1 MRIHASRGLGS
12 FQCEALG
19 PRGRCY
25 WYVLGHSPHNG
36 PGITNEPHTFDGIIF
51 KFIGLEDL
59 FFRRNVD
66 GDVGW
71 DMSSGCHQLAVSS
84 KWFSPLACCLLCTM
98 KPMPP
103 NPTWTAQKPF
113 RVAFKFKVIGIL
125 WASIMDISDIYL
137 YTLAAPKRL
146 LTGYCLGCLLG

>member
-1 MRIHASRGLGS
+1 MRIHASRGSGS
-12 FQCEALG
+12 FKKEALG

-36 PGITNEPHTFDGIIF
+36 PAITNESHTFYRIIF
-51 KFIGLEDL
+51 KFIGLEDS
-59 FFRRNVD
+59 FSFRRNVD

-71 DMSSGCHQLAVSS
+71 DMSSGCQQLAVSS

-103 NPTWTAQKPF
+103 NPTWTARKSF
-113 RVAFKFKVIGIL
+113 GVAMIIGIL
-125 WASIMDISDIYL
+125 WASIMGIS
-137 YTLAAPKRL
+137 
-146 LTGYCLGCLLG
+146 GLGFRV